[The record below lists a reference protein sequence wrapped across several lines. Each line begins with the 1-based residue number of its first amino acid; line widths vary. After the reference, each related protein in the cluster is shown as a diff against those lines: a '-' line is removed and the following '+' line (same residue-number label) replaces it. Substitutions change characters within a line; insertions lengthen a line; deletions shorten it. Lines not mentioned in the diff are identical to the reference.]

1 MRKQYLAGWLIV
13 AAAATFASL
22 GCSKGNSG
30 GDPNGRPV
38 TGTVTYKGSPV
49 EGATVTFVSPNNS
62 AFGMTDAQGKFKLK
76 TANGENVSL
85 GDYQVTVVKKEAPP
99 AAAPSTPEEYVPPDP
114 NAPPPPAPKDL
125 LPAKYGDTK
134 SSGLTATVKAD
145 DANDFPLQLAD

>member
-13 AAAATFASL
+13 VAAATFASL
-22 GCSKGNSG
+22 GCSKGSG

-38 TGTVTYKGSPV
+38 TGTVTYKSSPV
-49 EGATVTFVSPNNS
+49 EGATVTFVSPNSS

-76 TANGENVSL
+76 TANGATVSL
-85 GDYQVTVVKKEAPP
+85 GAYQVTVVKKEAAP

-125 LPAKYGDTK
+125 LPAKYGDPK
-134 SSGLTATVKAD
+134 NSGLTATVKAD
-145 DANDFPLQLAD
+145 GPNDFPLQLAD